1 MSDEKAFMDV
11 LQSCNDACAE
21 MDFSDD
27 KWKPLGGFDVQILDV
42 LTGSKPNKAGVVFI
56 WVKPVFEIISDGE
69 FQGRTFSEFMYIEPG
84 VTEIRKAMGLQQ
96 LLRLATCL
104 AGREIKNAIEA
115 AQIVQAAKGEF
126 ISLETYDSTVKK
138 EPNKGKVYRNLR
150 YLSRLESTET
160 TEVTTNAAS

>member
-11 LQSCNDACAE
+11 LASCNDACAE

-27 KWKPLGGFDVQILDV
+27 KWKPLGAFDVQIAEV
-42 LTGSKPNKAGVVFI
+42 QVGSKPNKVGVVCI

-69 FQGRTFSEFMYIEPG
+69 NLGRTFSEFMYIEPG

-104 AGREIKNAIEA
+104 TGREIKNAVEA
-115 AQIVQAAKGEF
+115 SQIVQDSKGEF
-126 ISLETYDSTVKK
+126 LSLETYDSTVKK
-138 EPNKGKVYRNLR
+138 GRNAGKTYRNIR
-150 YLSRLESTET
+150 FLSRLET
-160 TEVTTNAAS
+160 TEAEVVSS